1 MSSLSVI
8 LLLLLITASTLWV
21 LTHLELHKYVEVSKS
36 LTELTD
42 LLQDQRQELSERVDE
57 LERDEEDRQKYW
69 AEYKEAREQEYADL
83 KLKYSGLSQRYT
95 NLCRKFL
102 RQRSGAAAV
111 AWLDQCDQ
119 LTQKLSEGLVG
130 LRQQLKHDYDSNT
143 AALTEDAYVA
153 DPEYSAV
160 GKLPETA
167 E

>member
-42 LLQDQRQELSERVDE
+42 LLQDQRQ
-57 LERDEEDRQKYW
+57 RDEEDRQKYW